1 MTSTASVLR
10 TATTSPTAHAPAP
23 PHAPAFPTFRAMQ
36 LVPPVTGPRRLAWW
50 LLVLFL
56 AMLVF
61 VAFSPW
67 QQNLPGAGRVVAL
80 TPVERQ
86 QNVEAPVDGRVVKW
100 HVIEGTRVKEGD
112 PIVDISDNDPEIIVR
127 YQREVDAMRTRLA
140 EARNRELAQQQAIL
154 GLDGSRR
161 SALDAAQS
169 RIQMAIERVRA
180 AERAQEAA
188 QATLS
193 TAKLNLDRHK
203 DLLPFGLVS
212 TRMVELAQLGYDQ
225 AVADLDRAKAS
236 LNAARQD
243 RTALEADR
251 VKIENDFKTSI
262 DTAKS
267 SLAAARQEIA
277 SSLAALQPVEIR
289 LSRQNTQSVTAPRDG
304 IILRLLAQPGSEML
318 KAGDPVAILVPES
331 QSTVVELWVHGNDM
345 PLITAGDKV
354 RLQFEGWPAVQFV
367 GWPSVAVGTFGGVV
381 TLVDATDNGLGKF
394 RLLVAADTSDQP
406 WPARRFLRQG
416 VRANGWVLL
425 RQVPLWWELWRQ
437 FNGFPPSLPEEP
449 LTGDDGAKKK

>member
-1 MTSTASVLR
+1 
-10 TATTSPTAHAPAP
+10 
-23 PHAPAFPTFRAMQ
+23 MQ
-36 LVPPVTGPRRLAWW
+36 LVPPVIGPRRLAWW
-50 LLVLFL
+50 LLLLFL
-56 AMLVF
+56 AMLIF
-61 VAFSPW
+61 VALSPW

-127 YQREVDAMRTRLA
+127 YQREVDAMRARLA

-154 GLDGSRR
+154 GLEGSRR

-169 RIQMAIERVRA
+169 RIQMAVERVRA

-262 DTAKS
+262 DTATAN
-267 SLAAARQEIA
+267 LAAARQEIA
-277 SSLAALQPVEIR
+277 NSQAALQPVEVR
-289 LSRQNTQSVTAPRDG
+289 LSRQNTQSVIAPRDG
-304 IILRLLAQPGSEML
+304 VILRLLAQPGSEML

-331 QSTVVELWVHGNDM
+331 HSTVVELWVHGNDM
-345 PLITAGDKV
+345 PLITAGDRV
-354 RLQFEGWPAVQFV
+354 RIQFEGWPAVQFV

-394 RLLVAADTSDQP
+394 RLLIAPDPGDQP
-406 WPARRFLRQG
+406 WPARRYLRQG

-437 FNGFPPSLPEEP
+437 FNGFPPSLPQEP
-449 LTGDDGAKKK
+449 AADGAKKK

>member
-1 MTSTASVLR
+1 
-10 TATTSPTAHAPAP
+10 
-23 PHAPAFPTFRAMQ
+23 MQ

>member
-10 TATTSPTAHAPAP
+10 AATTNPTADAPAP
-23 PHAPAFPTFRAMQ
+23 PRSTSFPTFRSMQ
-36 LVPPVTGPRRLAWW
+36 LVPPVIGPRRLAWW
-50 LLVLFL
+50 LLLLFL
-56 AMLVF
+56 AMLIF
-61 VAFSPW
+61 VALSPW

-127 YQREVDAMRTRLA
+127 YQREVDAMRARLA

-154 GLDGSRR
+154 GLEGSRR

-169 RIQMAIERVRA
+169 RIQMAVERVRA

-262 DTAKS
+262 DTATAN
-267 SLAAARQEIA
+267 LAAARQEIA
-277 SSLAALQPVEIR
+277 NSQAALQPVEVR
-289 LSRQNTQSVTAPRDG
+289 LSRQNTQSVIAPRDG
-304 IILRLLAQPGSEML
+304 VILRLLAQPGSEML

-331 QSTVVELWVHGNDM
+331 HSTVVELWVHGNDM
-345 PLITAGDKV
+345 PLITAGDRV
-354 RLQFEGWPAVQFV
+354 RIQFEGWPAVQFV

-394 RLLVAADTSDQP
+394 RLLIAPDPGDQP
-406 WPARRFLRQG
+406 WPARRYLRQG

-437 FNGFPPSLPEEP
+437 FNGFPPSLPQEP
-449 LTGDDGAKKK
+449 AADGAKKK